1 MSEETVKGTID
12 AEWLALEL
20 TGLIY
25 NSGKANIFN
34 VLECMYEDNHD
45 PRLAAN
51 KRLVS
56 SILDG
61 ICKKSSKLIADVLED
76 WEAEVEMGDEVSPED
91 AAEAK
96 REHEEARKVA
106 GLPPIMD
113 TDEVAAYIAN
123 ETGIDIATVGSVLE
137 TETDWMQE
145 NGFVKESDE
154 VTLLTHADAI
164 CPYCGAEF
172 RSMVVLTEDDTKDN
186 LAVKNLPTDTCPHC
200 EKEMSIVSCTAD
212 LSVNLEIEKLQD

>member
-1 MSEETVKGTID
+1 MVVQLSTQAKGRAKKSEVVKLSEEIVKGTID

-34 VLECMYEDNHD
+34 VLECMYEDRHD

-76 WEAEVEMGDEVSPED
+76 WEVEVEMGGEVSSED

-96 REHEEARKVA
+96 REYEEARKVA

-113 TDEVAAYIAN
+113 TDEVAAYIVN
-123 ETGIDIATVGSVLE
+123 ETGIDVDLVGSVLNAE
-137 TETDWMQE
+137 TAWMKE
-145 NGFVKESDE
+145 NGF
-154 VTLLTHADAI
+154 
-164 CPYCGAEF
+164 
-172 RSMVVLTEDDTKDN
+172 TE
-186 LAVKNLPTDTCPHC
+186 
-200 EKEMSIVSCTAD
+200 
-212 LSVNLEIEKLQD
+212 